1 MIGLILKNM
10 RLKADLS
17 QKELGEKIN
26 LADNTISSYERGNS
40 RPDFDTIL
48 SIAKVCGYELVFKD
62 KENNIILLDD
72 LNKEM
77 DF

>member
-10 RLKADLS
+10 RLTAKLS
-17 QKELGEKIN
+17 QKELGKKIN
-26 LADNTISSYERGNS
+26 LADNTISSYERENS

-48 SIAKVCGYELVFKD
+48 RIAKVCGYDFVLKD
-62 KENNIILLDD
+62 KKDNIISLDD